1 MDLLTKRDLEDM
13 IINARNQINVIDNRS
28 IYSLSY
34 YYNNDV
40 EKRGELEELIKA
52 IELEILYREDDAKR
66 AKYKECRDRDPL
78 LKHKRKLV

>member
-1 MDLLTKRDLEDM
+1 MDLLTKRELEDM
-13 IINARNQINVIDNRS
+13 IINAKNQLNVINNRS
-28 IYSLSY
+28 IYSLRY

-40 EKRGELEELIKA
+40 EKRIELNDLIKA

-78 LKHKRKLV
+78 LKHRNKLI

>member
-1 MDLLTKRDLEDM
+1 MDKLTKRELEDM
-13 IINARNQINVIDNRS
+13 LINTRNQINNIDNRS

-40 EKRGELEELIKA
+40 EKKVELNKLIKA

-66 AKYKECRDRDPL
+66 AKYKVCRDRDPL
-78 LKHKRKLV
+78 LKHKRKL